1 MPLSTNFNVTPY
13 YDDYDENS
21 NYYRILFR
29 PGYAVQAREVTQLQ
43 TILQKQ
49 IERYGQHMFR
59 DGSKVLGGEVTLDTD
74 VKSLKLETQES
85 GVNIN
90 AASFTGTTIIG
101 ATSNARAR
109 IVASQAATSSTQPT
123 LMFHYLSGDT
133 FDDGET
139 IAAGAVQATVVSA
152 AGASGITGATGN
164 GSVVSVDTGVFYV
177 GGFFLFTPANT
188 IILDAYSET
197 PSGRIGLEITESTK
211 TSDDDNTLLDPAS
224 GTYNYAAP
232 GAARYKIELSLKN
245 KALTSSDPVFQL
257 ADENFIQLLKVING
271 VKKEEVKYPMYG
283 ELEKTLAR
291 RTYDESGDYTITPFN
306 LDLKVHR
313 GISGTTAASG
323 VDGTTVHGDNTLFE
337 TELSVGDEIYL
348 GSNTTTSTITA
359 IANNTRLTVQTTLPT
374 NTGGAIIYNESE
386 INVGLDAGKAY
397 VKGYEYES
405 IDTQYLDVDKGRDT
419 EEVTGY
425 SMTSEVGNYLVVD
438 TVSSLFDVGAS
449 EVCQMHSVP
458 FSSINL
464 TNNTT
469 YAATEVGTA
478 RVRSMDWDTS
488 SGNTDNAD
496 TNHSN
501 YRLYLWDVN
510 TSNNIT
516 GTVGQQELANTRI
529 INLDADTTSF
539 VNGAYT
545 GATITV
551 NTTSGIDTT
560 SDVRVI
566 DDYYSDVN
574 YIEGESSTSGMSAG
588 DSILNEDGTTV
599 LLQDSGHYVV
609 ANSVLSQATQA
620 NTTYDIDF
628 KIKDVESITTA
639 TLGAPPTIN
648 THADIADGGKYNSSG
663 SGNTILSSTD
673 KNTLVFPL
681 PQSPIKETT
690 TTGNTVSYSF
700 KKVEKALSSTSTG
713 KLSITLSNPN
723 YRFMPSG
730 GTLSTTNAKENFI
743 VVVKTP
749 NSAQTFINAVSSSAT
764 IPSASATEA
773 RTLIQG
779 DYLDLAA
786 VNDAGA
792 SIRPVEINVSRGTVD
807 IYCNTNATFVADVI
821 YTVESSSVKKEP
833 GPRTKTL
840 VSGNGSS
847 IVATTGTPAVP
858 TNSTASGQFYFETPN
873 QTQTGTDSIPVSDAF
888 NLVKVVDSG
897 QPFVHVTVAMMTA
910 TANNI
915 TDRYTFE
922 SGQKDNFYDHATIK
936 LKPGQPGPAG
946 KIMVVVDYF
955 DWDGG
960 EGYHSVDSY
969 PSSGSYNRVD
979 VASTKTFSYGTIPDF
994 TSPTT
999 GETVNLRDCI
1009 DFRPRREN
1017 ADNDMSATLAIE
1029 GIPTPDPDGTITS
1042 TFSYYLSRIDK
1053 IVLTKDRKFKV
1064 LRGESAL
1071 NPIAPPDDEDSMTL
1085 YSLSLPAYTFN
1096 LSDIT
1101 TRYVDN
1107 KRFTMRDIGKLEKRI
1122 ERIEYYTALTILEK
1136 ETASREFSTSAAK
1149 DSLFNPTGTSFKN
1162 GILVDSFSGHSV
1174 GDVMN
1179 DDYNI
1184 SVEYAKKEMRPGF
1197 YYDNH
1202 RFTYSLAYSNNV
1214 TKTGDLVTLPYVN
1227 TDFIAQPLSS
1237 STQSL
1242 NPFNITN
1249 WMGKIT
1255 TFPASDT
1262 WFSQGVRPDVTTN
1275 LESQN
1280 DNWALSPSSGR
1291 KGFGSQ
1297 YDDWSTNWTG
1307 KQVTEQPQ
1315 AGVDKTGKTGKS
1327 NRSTAEMNDSKSRV
1341 GISANTPPESVLK
1354 SIGNKVVDTTVVP
1367 YVRGQTVFFA
1377 ATGLQP
1383 LTNVYVYFSETD
1395 VSAYIR
1401 PASKLSLISVNGN
1414 FQVGET
1420 MKDAAN
1426 NYGTVMLT
1434 SNTYNNTATVF
1445 ISNVTGNT
1453 AATDSAPY
1461 ASANGLS
1468 EGQRESFGTGTIG
1481 DDTHV
1486 FTVANN
1492 VEGITSTATAN
1503 VSARVHYGTGVAN
1516 GIMQTDDK
1524 GQIAGEFHLPDATWR
1539 SGNKLLRITDSA
1551 LNNVDAT
1558 VTASESTFITK
1569 GILQNREQLL
1579 ISTRESINQRELPN
1593 DTAIVRD
1600 TTSRTTE
1607 KTAWVN
1613 PLCQT
1618 FHVDPNAFPKGLFLR
1633 NVTLHFYSKDTVLP
1647 VKLQLRP
1654 VVNGFPSASKVIP
1667 FSEVTLTPDR
1677 VQASTIAN
1685 SAVANTTTKTT
1696 FTFDSP
1702 VYLTPDE
1709 YAIVLTSNSTEYV
1722 LHMAE
1727 EGKTS
1732 TGSIAKISK
1741 PVFVGSYYK
1750 PQNAGV
1756 WEADPNKYIMFNAQ
1770 RADFTIGAGG
1780 DTNFAKFITC
1790 ANAATGNTANVE
1802 ADIIKVGTS
1811 TIDFSDT
1818 EIQWKY
1824 AASNGTFTLADGTEG
1839 SAAYVKFSP
1848 DQNYE
1853 LTDRKRVVATTNG
1866 SFRVRAEMKSSNSH
1880 VSPVIDLDRMNL
1892 ISVENLVDNGGL
1904 ANADMSI
1911 TTKGS
1916 GYVNVMSSAYTAT
1929 ITSGGTTNSAT
1940 ANVHVE
1946 LTMNV
1951 NSNSTTISS
1960 ANGGYTVDSSNPGAF
1975 VVGEAVMCNVASDV
1989 NANNSGVYGIV
2000 SAVTHLEGN
2009 TSKNVSSVTIKTNA
2023 NNKTI
2028 ATSGAG
2034 AFTNG
2039 CLIWA
2044 NPNAQTNAVSGAGG
2058 SNTKMTVLVANGYVS
2073 NVVIVDT
2080 GSGYTQNPTVT
2091 MSTVTG
2097 AGSINTAVQCT
2108 GEERNSGGPISA
2120 KYISRRVT
2128 LKDGF
2133 DASDIKVIVNAY
2145 KPLGTDVHV
2154 YYKVKNSDDPEDF
2167 DLKNYTLM
2175 TQETSAGTIS
2185 KGKDD
2190 IKEFIYQTP
2199 ADTAAYTSNSIRYE
2213 TFKVFSVKIA
2223 LVADTTYDMPRV
2235 KDMRAIAID

>member
-49 IERYGQHMFR
+49 IERYGQHMFK

-188 IILDAYSET
+188 IILDAYSEA
-197 PSGRIGLEITESTK
+197 PSGRIGLQITESTQ

-232 GAARYKIELSLKN
+232 GAARYKIELALKN
-245 KALTSSDPVFQL
+245 KALSSSDPVFQL
-257 ADENFIQLLKVING
+257 ADESFIQLLKVING

-291 RTYDESGDYTITPFN
+291 RTHDESGDYTITPFN

-313 GISGTTAASG
+313 GISGTTVASG
-323 VDGTTVHGDNTLFE
+323 VDGTTVHGNNTLFL
-337 TELSVGDEIYL
+337 TELDIGDEIFL

-374 NTGGAIIYNESE
+374 NTGGAVIYNESE
-386 INVGLDAGKAY
+386 INAGLDVGKAY

-419 EEVTGY
+419 ETVTSY
-425 SMTSEVGNYLVVD
+425 SMTSEIGNYLVVD
-438 TVSSLFDVGAS
+438 TASSLFDVGSS

-458 FSSINL
+458 FASINL

-469 YAATEVGTA
+469 YSATEVGTA

-516 GTVGQQELANTRI
+516 GTVGGASANTRI
-529 INLDADTTSF
+529 VQLATATTSY
-539 VNGAYT
+539 VNDAYT

-551 NTTSGIDTT
+551 NTTSGIDVT
-560 SDVRVI
+560 SDVRVV
-566 DDYYSDVN
+566 DDYYSN
-574 YIEGESSTSGMSAG
+574 S
-588 DSILNEDGTTV
+588 
-599 LLQDSGHYVV
+599 SGHWVV
-609 ANSVLSQATQA
+609 ANSVLTQASIA

-639 TLGAPPTIN
+639 TLGNPPSIN

-663 SGNTILSSTD
+663 SGNTILSNTD
-673 KNTLVFPL
+673 KNSLVFPL
-681 PQSPIKETT
+681 PQSPIKETAG
-690 TTGNTVSYSF
+690 TGNTVSYAF
-700 KKVEKALSSTSTG
+700 KKVEKALSSDASG
-713 KLSITLSNPN
+713 KLSISLSNPN
-723 YRFMPSG
+723 YRFMPSS

-749 NSAQTFINAVSSSAT
+749 NVAQTFVNAVASGTTLPNSGAT
-764 IPSASATEA
+764 IA
-773 RTLIQG
+773 RVLTTG
-779 DYLDLAA
+779 NYLDLGS

-792 SIRPVEINVSRGTVD
+792 TIRPVEINGTRQTVD
-807 IYCNTNATFVADVI
+807 IYCNTSAVFVADVI
-821 YTVESSSVKKEP
+821 YTVESSSIKKEP

-873 QTQTGTDSIPVSDAF
+873 QTQTGTDTIPVSDAF

-897 QPFVHVTVAMMTA
+897 QPFIHVTPAMMTA

-922 SGQKDNFYDHATIK
+922 SGQRDNFYDHATIK
-936 LKPGQPGPAG
+936 LKAGQPGPAG

-955 DWDGG
+955 NWDGG

-969 PSSGSYNRVD
+969 PTTGSYNRID
-979 VASTKTFSYGTIPDF
+979 APSTKTFSYSVIPDF

-999 GETVNLRDCI
+999 GETVNLRDCV

-1017 ADNDMSATLAIE
+1017 ADNDMADTLAIE
-1029 GIPTPDPDGTITS
+1029 GIPTPDPDGQITS
-1042 TFSYYLSRIDK
+1042 TFSYYLSRVDK
-1053 IVLTKDRKFKV
+1053 IVLTKDRKFKI
-1064 LRGESAL
+1064 LRGESGL
-1071 NPIAPPDDEDSMTL
+1071 NPVAPPDDEDSMTL
-1085 YSLSLPAYTFN
+1085 YSLNLPAYTFN
-1096 LSDIT
+1096 LTDIT

-1136 ETASREFSTSAAK
+1136 ETAARNFSTTAAR

-1202 RFTYSLAYSNNV
+1202 RMTYSLAYSNNV
-1214 TKTGDLVTLPYVN
+1214 TKTGDLVTLPYIN
-1227 TDFIAQPLSS
+1227 TDFITQPLSS

-1249 WMGKIT
+1249 WMGAIRT
-1255 TFPASDT
+1255 YPVSDT

-1280 DNWALSPSSGR
+1280 DNWALSPSTGR
-1291 KGFGSQ
+1291 TGFGSQ

-1315 AGVDKTGKTGKS
+1315 AGVDKTGKTGKA

-1383 LTNVYVYFSETD
+1383 LTNCYVYFSETD

-1426 NYGTVMLT
+1426 NYGTVMLS

-1453 AATDSAPY
+1453 SSTDSAPY

-1468 EGQRESFGTGTIG
+1468 EGERESFGTSTIG

-1492 VEGITSTATAN
+1492 VEGVTSTATAN
-1503 VSARVHYGTGVAN
+1503 VSARVHYALGVAN
-1516 GIMQTDDK
+1516 GIMQTDDT

-1551 LNNVDAT
+1551 LNNVEST
-1558 VTASESTFITK
+1558 ITASESTFATK

-1579 ISTRESINQRELPN
+1579 ISTRETINQRELPN

-1600 TTSRTTE
+1600 TTSRSTE
-1607 KTAWVN
+1607 KTSWVN

-1618 FHVDPNAFPKGLFLR
+1618 FHVDPNAYPKGLFLR
-1633 NVTLHFYSKDTVLP
+1633 NVTLHFYSKDTILP
-1647 VKLQLRP
+1647 IKLQLRP
-1654 VVNGFPSASKVIP
+1654 VVNGFPSASKVLP
-1667 FSEVTLTPDR
+1667 FSEVSLNPDR

-1696 FTFDSP
+1696 FTFDAP

-1709 YAIVLTSNSTEYV
+1709 YAIVLTSNSTEYIV
-1722 LHMAE
+1722 HIAE
-1727 EGKTS
+1727 EGKSS

-1756 WEADPNKYIMFNAQ
+1756 WEADSNKYIMFNAQ

-1780 DTNFAKFITC
+1780 DTNFAKFITY

-1824 AASNGTFTLADGTEG
+1824 AASNSTFALADGTEG
-1839 SAAYVKFSP
+1839 SASYVKFSP

-1866 SFRVRAEMKSSNSH
+1866 SFRVRAEMKSTNSH

-1892 ISVENLVDNGGL
+1892 ISVENWVDNAGL
-1904 ANADMSI
+1904 ADSDFSI

-1929 ITSGGTTNSAT
+1929 ITSGGTTNTAT
-1940 ANVHVE
+1940 VNVHVE
-1946 LTMNV
+1946 VTMNV
-1951 NSNSTTISS
+1951 NSIASPSSLVS
-1960 ANGGYTVDSSNPGAF
+1960 ANGGYTINGSNPGAF
-1975 VVGEAVMCNVASDV
+1975 VVGEAVMCNVASDT

-2000 SAVTHLEGN
+2000 SAITHLEGN

-2028 ATSGAG
+2028 ATTGAG

-2044 NPNAQTNAVSGAGG
+2044 NPNAQTNAVTGAAG

-2073 NVVIVDT
+2073 NVVVVDT
-2080 GSGYTQNPTVT
+2080 GSGYVSNPTVT
-2091 MSTVTG
+2091 MSTVSG

-2145 KPLGTDVHV
+2145 KPLGTAVHV

-2175 TQETSAGTIS
+2175 TQETSTGTIS